1 MQEVVLVRHGETE
14 WSRELEATG
23 RTDVPLTEEGERQA
37 RGLAEPLHGREFAL
51 VLSSPLRRA
60 VETARLA
67 GFEPELRDEL
77 MEWDY
82 GDYEG
87 RRTAEIREEIPDWTI
102 WRYGAANGES
112 PEEVAARAN
121 RVIAE
126 IRAVDGD
133 VACLRP
139 RPPAARACGALAR
152 AGREGR
158 TPPRARR
165 GHAQRARLRAGAA
178 GHPQLE
184 RGVVSRDSED
194 ILTDPPPPPADA
206 RLAYGPEPLQFGD
219 LRLPEGA
226 GPPLAVVLHGGYW
239 KATYNLIHTGH
250 MCVA

>member
-1 MQEVVLVRHGETE
+1 MVVFKPWQAPPMQEVVLVRHGETE
-14 WSRELEATG
+14 WSRELKHTG

-37 RGLAEPLHGREFAL
+37 RGLAEALHGREFAL

-133 VACLRP
+133 VLVFAHGHLLRVL
-139 RPPAARACGALAR
+139 AARWLELDATDGRLFALD
-152 AGREGR
+152 AGTLSALGYEREQPVIR
-158 TPPRARR
+158 SWN
-165 GHAQRARLRAGAA
+165 AA
-178 GHPQLE
+178 P
-184 RGVVSRDSED
+184 
-194 ILTDPPPPPADA
+194 
-206 RLAYGPEPLQFGD
+206 
-219 LRLPEGA
+219 
-226 GPPLAVVLHGGYW
+226 
-239 KATYNLIHTGH
+239 
-250 MCVA
+250 